1 MELNLVIFTHVP
13 VALSKLQA
21 YFFQNPFYQQLRKAQ
36 GFDETDV
43 SVTNQIYKYIKKFI
57 FRILG
62 DSIKIGVF
70 LKKLISA
77 KATRIFT
84 SGKNEFLTNY
94 KPTSVFPCFSKIL
107 ESITCNRLYEY
118 QTKNNLLFDRKGH
131 STEHALIEFED
142 SFIEMTLS
150 TKIKKQEYS

>member
-1 MELNLVIFTHVP
+1 MRKVP
-13 VALSKLQA
+13 V
-21 YFFQNPFYQQLRKAQ
+21 
-36 GFDETDV
+36 FDEIDV
-43 SVTNQIYKYIKKFI
+43 SVTNQVYKHIKKSI

-84 SGKNEFLTNY
+84 SGKNEFLSNY
-94 KPTSVFPCFSKIL
+94 KPTVVFQCFSKIL
-107 ESITCNRLYEY
+107 ESITYNRLYEY
-118 QTKNNLLFDRKGH
+118 LTKNNLLCDRKGH

-142 SFIEMTLS
+142 SFIETTLS
-150 TKIKKQEYS
+150 TKINKH

>member
-1 MELNLVIFTHVP
+1 MELNLVIFTNVP

-21 YFFQNPFYQQLRKAQ
+21 NVFQNPFYQQLRKAQ

-84 SGKNEFLTNY
+84 SE
-94 KPTSVFPCFSKIL
+94 
-107 ESITCNRLYEY
+107 
-118 QTKNNLLFDRKGH
+118 
-131 STEHALIEFED
+131 
-142 SFIEMTLS
+142 
-150 TKIKKQEYS
+150 